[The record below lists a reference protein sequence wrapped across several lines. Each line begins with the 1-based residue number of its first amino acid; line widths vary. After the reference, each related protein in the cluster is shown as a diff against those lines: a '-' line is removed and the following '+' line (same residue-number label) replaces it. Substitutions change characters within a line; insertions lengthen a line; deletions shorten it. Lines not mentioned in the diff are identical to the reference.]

1 MGSLLWSK
9 EMKYFKGIITADWHL
24 SQTRPRCRID
34 NDWIETQRNM
44 VNQVYEY
51 ANKFKVDV
59 FIVGDIFHSNSDTS
73 FEVIKIVQD
82 FAKELKKIGL
92 KLYVIFGNHDL
103 LFHSVANVDK
113 SAVGILMNS
122 ENVYFAGD
130 YSDEVGA
137 GHFNE
142 KIDNKRIVFKHILC
156 FESKEDVPFNVDAVT
171 AQELL
176 DEYDNAKYICLGDNH
191 HSFIYEN
198 KGRKVINSGC
208 LMRRNSNFKDY
219 KPIIVYVNEEEEIC
233 KSYSITDNEEFVDDS
248 YILKQEEREQR
259 IESFVDK
266 LKDTKKV
273 SLDFIDNVKKA
284 MQANKLSEEMVLM
297 LEELLEV

>member
-1 MGSLLWSK
+1 
-9 EMKYFKGIITADWHL
+9 MKYFKGIITADWHL

-34 NDWIETQRNM
+34 KDWIETQRNII
-44 VNQVYEY
+44 NQVYEY
-51 ANKFKVDV
+51 AKKFKVDV

-103 LFHSVANVDK
+103 LFHSVKNVDK
-113 SAVGILMNS
+113 SAVGILINS

-137 GHFNE
+137 GHFDE
-142 KIDNKRIVFKHILC
+142 KIENKRIVFKHILC
-156 FESKEDVPFNVDAVT
+156 FESKEDIPFNVDGVT

-233 KSYSITDNEEFVDDS
+233 KSYPIIDNEDLIDDS
-248 YILKQEEREQR
+248 YILQENQRNER

-266 LKDTKKV
+266 LKKTKGV
-273 SLDFIDNVKKA
+273 SLDFLDNV
-284 MQANKLSEEMVLM
+284 QNEMKHNNFEPELKEVV
-297 LEELLEV
+297 EELLEV

>member
-1 MGSLLWSK
+1 
-9 EMKYFKGIITADWHL
+9 MKYFKGIITADWHL

-34 NDWIETQRNM
+34 KDWIETQRNII
-44 VNQVYEY
+44 NQVYEY
-51 ANKFKVDV
+51 AKKFKVDV

-103 LFHSVANVDK
+103 LFHSVKNVDK
-113 SAVGILMNS
+113 SAVGILINS

-137 GHFNE
+137 GHFDE
-142 KIDNKRIVFKHILC
+142 KIENKRIVFKHILC
-156 FESKEDVPFNVDAVT
+156 FESKEDIPFNVDGVT

-233 KSYSITDNEEFVDDS
+233 KSYPIIDNEDLIDDS
-248 YILKQEEREQR
+248 YILQENQRNER

-266 LKDTKKV
+266 LRKTKGV
-273 SLDFIDNVKKA
+273 SLDFVDNV
-284 MQANKLSEEMVLM
+284 QNEMKHNNFEPELKEVV
-297 LEELLEV
+297 EELLEV